1 MTEDAVKR
9 FLAYPSK
16 PLVDFALSLANLT
29 WQEET
34 AINLC
39 GRKRLTQ
46 ERAAEK
52 ADCSVDAMQRWYKSG
67 IRKLTKA
74 WSDSDWIGKI
84 IT

>member
-1 MTEDAVKR
+1 MSEDLVKR

-16 PLVDFALSLANLT
+16 PLVDFALSLVNLT
-29 WQEET
+29 WQEEL

-46 ERAAEK
+46 EKAAEK
-52 ADCSVDAMQRWYKSG
+52 AECSVDAMQRWYKSG
-67 IRKLTKA
+67 IRKLEKA
-74 WSDSDWIGKI
+74 WSDSDWITKI